1 VLSFVE
7 WINAPNRGYYTRE
20 YWSIEKNRM
29 MGMGKLVLMPE
40 QIAILDHGLEFNEET
55 GKFKYETFL
64 YSTIKKSGKTSLAAA
79 VGAWYAEEVGPPGTE
94 IFAIANDL
102 EQIEGRVMRD
112 IKFHFQ
118 MRIEHGESIPDTV
131 KGGEIKLTDKNTKIT
146 MYRIDLPSGTFIQ
159 ALAQSYKTVA
169 GSRHALTLWDELWG
183 VTSELSR
190 RVWDEMTPIPTI
202 PHSLRFIATYAGFE
216 NESDLLWDLY
226 LQGVGKAEHE
236 QGRGTPITEL
246 EPLPVYENNRLITY
260 WDHEP
265 RLPWQTDE
273 YYEEQMGSLRPA
285 AFLRL
290 HMNQW
295 VTSHEA
301 FIPIEWF
308 DEAARLY
315 EGPVT
320 IWTDHPMRYFPI
332 YVAVDAGIKRDST
345 ALVGVGYDGQRG
357 KVGLAFHYIWT
368 PSKGN
373 QVDLD
378 LTVEAKLRELNTKFN
393 IVSVVYDPTHLLQTM
408 LRLKQLGMP
417 TREFPQN
424 VNLMTSASQLL
435 YDLFKNKH
443 FEAYQDDELRRH
455 IQMAVAETNSRGFRI
470 VKNKVSR
477 RHFID
482 GAIATA
488 MASYEAVNSGGVDI
502 SQAVV
507 IESPYSDASAWNV
520 GQAEQLLPFPL
531 QTEN

>member
-1 VLSFVE
+1 VQ
-7 WINAPNRGYYTRE
+7 W
-20 YWSIEKNRM
+20 IEKRGFWVRETWDYKKKRWVGISKVQLDPFQKKLLNR
-29 MGMGKLVLMPE
+29 
-40 QIAILDHGLEFNEET
+40 ALEFDHKT
-55 GKFKYETFL
+55 GKFRYETVL
-64 YSTIKKSGKTSLAAA
+64 YSTIKKSGKSFLAAA

-94 IFAIANDL
+94 AYVIANDL
-102 EQIEGRVMRD
+102 EQAEGRVMRD

-118 MRIEHGESIPDTV
+118 MRLEKGESIYDA
-131 KGGEIKLTDKNTKIT
+131 IKEQEVVLTDKNTKIN
-146 MYRIDLPSGTFIQ
+146 MYRIDLPTGSYIQ
-159 ALAQSYKTVA
+159 ALAQSYKSVA
-169 GSRHALTLWDELWG
+169 GSRHGLTLWDELWG

-190 RVWDEMTPIPTI
+190 RTWDEMTPIPTI

-216 NESDLLWDLY
+216 NESDLLWDMY

-236 QGRGTPITEL
+236 QGRGTQIEEL
-246 EPLPVYENNRLITY
+246 LPLPAYESGRMFTY

-265 RLPWQTDE
+265 RLPWQDE
-273 YYEEQMGSLRPA
+273 AYYEDQMKSLRPA

-301 FIPIEWF
+301 FIPIEWY
-308 DEAARLY
+308 DEAAKIY
-315 EGPVT
+315 EGPATLWV
-320 IWTDHPMRYFPI
+320 DHPLRYYPI

-345 ALVGVGYDGQRG
+345 ALVGVGYDGKRG
-357 KVGLAFHYIWT
+357 KVGLVFHYIWT
-368 PSKGN
+368 PSKGD

-378 LTVEAKLRELNTKFN
+378 LTVEAKLRELYTKFN

-408 LRLKQLGMP
+408 LRLKQVGIP
-417 TREFPQN
+417 TKEFPQN

-443 FEAYQDDELRRH
+443 FEAYHDDELRRH
-455 IQMAVAETNSRGFRI
+455 IQMSVAETNSRGFRI

-488 MASYEAVNSGGVDI
+488 MAAYEAVNSGGVDI
-502 SQAVV
+502 SIPVI
-507 IESPYSDASAWNV
+507 IESPFSDATAW
-520 GQAEQLLPFPL
+520 GPQPEQRKLPFPL
-531 QTEN
+531 QSD

>member
-1 VLSFVE
+1 MLSFSEWVE
-7 WINAPNRGYYTRE
+7 KRGYWSRE
-20 YWSIEKNRM
+20 HWNIEKGRM
-29 MGMGKLVLMPE
+29 MGTGKLVLMPE
-40 QIAILDHGLEFNEET
+40 QKAILDHALEFDEET
-55 GKFKYETFL
+55 GRFKYETVLF
-64 YSTIKKSGKTSLAAA
+64 STIKKSGKTSLAAA
-79 VGAWYAEEVGPPGTE
+79 VGAWYAEEVGPAGTE

-102 EQIEGRVMRD
+102 EQVEGRVMRD

-118 MRIEHGESIPDTV
+118 MRIEKGESIPNPVT
-131 KGGEIKLTDKNTKIT
+131 GEEIKLTDKNTKIT

-216 NESDLLWDLY
+216 NESDLLWDIY

-236 QGRGTPITEL
+236 QGRGTQIKEL
-246 EPLPVYENNRLITY
+246 EPLPCYENKRLFTY

-265 RLPWQTDE
+265 RLPWQTE
-273 YYEEQMGSLRPA
+273 AYYEEQMGSLRPA

-301 FIPIEWF
+301 FIPIEWY
-308 DEAARLY
+308 DEAAKTY
-315 EGPVT
+315 EAPATLWVE
-320 IWTDHPMRYFPI
+320 HPFRYFPI

-345 ALVGVGYDGQRG
+345 ALVGVGYDGKRG
-357 KVGLAFHYIWT
+357 KVGLVFHYIWT
-368 PSKGN
+368 PTKES

-378 LTVEAKLRELNTKFN
+378 VTVESKILELYNKYN

-408 LRLKQLGMP
+408 LRLKQKGIP

-435 YDLFKNKH
+435 FDLFKNKN
-443 FEAYQDDELRRH
+443 FEAYPDEEYRRH
-455 IQMAVAETNSRGFRI
+455 IQMSVAETNSRGFRI

-488 MASYEAVNSGGVDI
+488 MAAYEAVNSGGVDI
-502 SQAVV
+502 SIPVV
-507 IESPYSDASAWNV
+507 LASPFSDATAW
-520 GQAEQLLPFPL
+520 GPAPDQAQLPFPL
-531 QTEN
+531 QTE

>member
-1 VLSFVE
+1 MLQFVDWVRE
-7 WINAPNRGYYTRE
+7 RGYWSRE
-20 YWSIEKNRM
+20 VWSPEKNRM
-29 MGMGKLVLMPE
+29 VGVGKMILLPDQE
-40 QIAILDHGLEFNEET
+40 AILSRALEFNEET
-55 GKFKYETFL
+55 GRFRYETVT
-64 YSTIKKSGKTSLAAA
+64 YSTIKKSGKTSLLAA
-79 VGAWYAEEVGPPGTE
+79 VGAWFAEEVGPAGTE

-102 EQIEGRVMRD
+102 EQAEGRTMRD

-118 MRIEHGESIPDTV
+118 QRIDHGEAILNPSGGDDT
-131 KGGEIKLTDKNTKIT
+131 ILTEKNTKISL
-146 MYRIDLPSGTFIQ
+146 YRIELPSGTIIQ
-159 ALAQSYKTVA
+159 ALAQSYRTVA

-216 NESDLLWDLY
+216 NESDLLWDVY

-236 QGRGTPITEL
+236 QGRGTQIEEL
-246 EPLPVYENNRLITY
+246 EPLPCYENKRMFTY

-265 RLPWQTDE
+265 RLPWQTPE
-273 YYEEQMGSLRPA
+273 YYEEQMSSLRPA
-285 AFLRL
+285 AYLRL

-301 FIPIEWF
+301 FIPIEWY
-308 DEAARLY
+308 DEAAKSY
-315 EGPVT
+315 EAPAT
-320 IWTDHPMRYFPI
+320 LWTDHPLRYYPI

-345 ALVGVGYDGQRG
+345 ALVGVGYDGKRG

-368 PSKGN
+368 PTKDS

-378 LTVEAKLRELNTKFN
+378 ATVEAKLLELYNKFN

-408 LRLKQLGMP
+408 LRLKQKGIP

-424 VNLMTSASQLL
+424 VTMMTAASQLL

-443 FEAYQDDELRRH
+443 FEAYYDEELRRH
-455 IQMAVAETNSRGFRI
+455 IQMAVAETNARGFRI
-470 VKNKVSR
+470 VKSKVSK

-488 MASYEAVNSGGVDI
+488 MASFEAVNSGGVDI
-502 SQAVV
+502 SIPVV
-507 IESPYSDASAWNV
+507 IASPYSDATAWGPEPEENK
-520 GQAEQLLPFPL
+520 LPFPL
-531 QTEN
+531 RDN

>member
-1 VLSFVE
+1 MLSFVE
-7 WINAPNRGYYTRE
+7 WVEKRGYWSRE

-29 MGMGKLVLMPE
+29 MGMGKMVLMPE
-40 QIAILDHGLEFNEET
+40 QKAILERALEFDENT
-55 GKFKYETFL
+55 GKFRYETVL

-102 EQIEGRVMRD
+102 EQVEGRVMRD

-118 MRIEHGESIPDTV
+118 MRVEKGESIFNPVTGEETV
-131 KGGEIKLTDKNTKIT
+131 LTDKNTKIT

-236 QGRGTPITEL
+236 QGRGTPIKEL
-246 EPLPVYENNRLITY
+246 EPLPVYENKRLFTY

-265 RLPWQTDE
+265 RLPWQTEE

-301 FIPIEWF
+301 FIPIEWY
-308 DEAARLY
+308 DDAAKVY
-315 EGPVT
+315 EGPAT
-320 IWTDHPMRYFPI
+320 LWTDHPMRYWPI

-345 ALVGVGYDGQRG
+345 ALVGLGYDGQRG

-368 PSKGN
+368 PSKGD

-408 LRLKQLGMP
+408 LRLKQAGIP
-417 TREFPQN
+417 TKEFPQN

-443 FEAYQDDELRRH
+443 FEAYHDDEYRRH
-455 IQMAVAETNSRGFRI
+455 IQMSVAETNSRGFRI

-488 MASYEAVNSGGVDI
+488 MAAYEAVNSGGVDI
-502 SQAVV
+502 SVPVV
-507 IESPYSDASAWNV
+507 IESPFSDASAWNV
-520 GQAEQLLPFPL
+520 GPAEQKLPFPL
-531 QTEN
+531 QSD

>member
-1 VLSFVE
+1 MLDFVSWVE
-7 WINAPNRGYYTRE
+7 KRGFWSRE
-20 YWSIEKNRM
+20 VWSPAKNRFI
-29 MGMGKLVLMPE
+29 GFGKIVLMPD
-40 QIAILDHGLEFNEET
+40 QKRILSRALEFNEET
-55 GKFKYETFL
+55 GRFRYETVLF
-64 YSTIKKSGKTSLAAA
+64 STIKKSGKTALASA

-94 IFAIANDL
+94 IFVIANDL
-102 EQIEGRVMRD
+102 EQAEGRLMRD

-118 MRIEHGESIPDTV
+118 MRIEHGESIPNPIT
-131 KGGEIKLTDKNTKIT
+131 GEEVTLTDKNTKINV
-146 MYRIDLPSGTFIQ
+146 YRIDLPTTTFIQ

-169 GSRHALTLWDELWG
+169 GSRHGLTLWDELWG

-216 NESDLLWDLY
+216 NESDLLWEQY
-226 LQGVGKAEHE
+226 LQGVGKEEHE
-236 QGRGTPITEL
+236 QGRGTHIE
-246 EPLPVYENNRLITY
+246 EFGELPVYENKRMFTY

-265 RLPWQTDE
+265 RLPWQTEE
-273 YYEEQMGSLRPA
+273 YYEEQMSSLRPA

-301 FIPIEWF
+301 FIPIEWY
-308 DEAARLY
+308 DEAAKLY
-315 EGPVT
+315 EAPIT
-320 IWTDHPMRYFPI
+320 LWIDHPMRYYPI

-345 ALVGVGYDGQRG
+345 ALVGVGYDAKRG

-368 PSKGN
+368 PTKDS

-378 LTVEAKLRELNTKFN
+378 ATVEAKLLELYNKYN

-408 LRLKQLGMP
+408 LRLKQKGIP

-424 VNLMTSASQLL
+424 VNLMTGASQLL

-443 FEAYQDDELRRH
+443 FEAYYDEELRRH
-455 IQMAVAETNSRGFRI
+455 IQMAVAETNARGFRI
-470 VKNKVSR
+470 VKSKVSR
-477 RHFID
+477 RHYID

-488 MASYEAVNSGGVDI
+488 MAAYEAVNQGGVDI
-502 SQAVV
+502 SVPVV
-507 IESPYSDASAWNV
+507 IASPFSDATAWGPTNE
-520 GQAEQLLPFPL
+520 EQVLPFPL
-531 QTEN
+531 QSD

>member
-1 VLSFVE
+1 MLSFVE
-7 WINAPNRGYYTRE
+7 WVEKRGYWSRE
-20 YWSIEKNRM
+20 HWNIKKGRM
-29 MGMGKLVLMPE
+29 MGVGKLVLMPM
-40 QIAILDHGLEFNEET
+40 QKAILSRALELDEST
-55 GKFKYETFL
+55 GKFKYETVL

-118 MRIEHGESIPDTV
+118 MRIEKRESIKDPLS
-131 KGGEIKLTDKNTKIT
+131 GEEVVLTDKNTKIT
-146 MYRIDLPSGTFIQ
+146 MYRIDLPSGSFIQ

-236 QGRGTPITEL
+236 QGRGTQIEEL
-246 EPLPVYENNRLITY
+246 APLPVYENKRLFTY

-265 RLPWQTDE
+265 RLPWQTEE
-273 YYEEQMGSLRPA
+273 YYEEQMGNLRPA

-301 FIPIEWF
+301 FIPIEWY
-308 DEAARLY
+308 DEAAKVY
-315 EGPVT
+315 EAPAT
-320 IWTDHPMRYFPI
+320 LWIDHPMRYFPI

-345 ALVGVGYDGQRG
+345 ALIGLGYDGKRG

-368 PSKGN
+368 PSKGD
-373 QVDLD
+373 QIDLD
-378 LTVEAKLRELNTKFN
+378 MTVESKLLELYTKFN
-393 IVSVVYDPTHLLQTM
+393 IVSIVYDPTHLLQTM
-408 LRLKQLGMP
+408 LRLKQKGLP
-417 TREFPQN
+417 TKEFPQN
-424 VNLMTSASQLL
+424 VTLMTSASQLL
-435 YDLFKNKH
+435 YDLFKNKN
-443 FEAYQDDELRRH
+443 FEAYYDEELRRH

-470 VKNKVSR
+470 VKTKVSR

-488 MASYEAVNSGGVDI
+488 MAAYEAVNSGGVDI
-502 SQAVV
+502 SVPLV

-520 GQAEQLLPFPL
+520 GQAEQKLPFPL
-531 QTEN
+531 QTD

>member
-1 VLSFVE
+1 MLSFSEWVE
-7 WINAPNRGYYTRE
+7 KRGYWSRE
-20 YWSIEKNRM
+20 HWNPDKKRM
-29 MGMGKLVLMPE
+29 MGTGKLVLMPE
-40 QIAILDHGLEFNEET
+40 QKAILDRALEFDEDT
-55 GKFKYETFL
+55 GKFRYETVL

-79 VGAWYAEEVGPPGTE
+79 VGAWYAEEVGPAGTE

-102 EQIEGRVMRD
+102 EQVEGRVMRD

-118 MRIEHGESIPDTV
+118 MRIEHGESIRNPVT
-131 KGGEIKLTDKNTKIT
+131 GEEVVLTDKNTKIT

-236 QGRGTPITEL
+236 QGRGTQIKEL
-246 EPLPVYENNRLITY
+246 EPLPCYENKRLFTY

-265 RLPWQTDE
+265 RLPWQTED
-273 YYEEQMGSLRPA
+273 YYEEQMASLRPA

-301 FIPIEWF
+301 FIPIEWY
-308 DEAARLY
+308 DEAAKVY
-315 EGPVT
+315 EAPAT
-320 IWTDHPMRYFPI
+320 LWIDHPMRYFPI

-345 ALVGVGYDGQRG
+345 ALVGLGYDGKRG
-357 KVGLAFHYIWT
+357 KIGLAFHYIWT
-368 PSKGN
+368 PSKGD

-378 LTVEAKLRELNTKFN
+378 LTVESKLLELYNKFN

-408 LRLKQLGMP
+408 LRLKQKGLP
-417 TREFPQN
+417 TKEFPQN

-435 YDLFKNKH
+435 YDLFKNKN
-443 FEAYQDDELRRH
+443 FEAYQDEEYRRH
-455 IQMAVAETNSRGFRI
+455 IQMSVAETNSRGFRI

-482 GAIATA
+482 AAIATA

-502 SQAVV
+502 SVPVV
-507 IESPYSDASAWNV
+507 IESPFSDASAWNV
-520 GQAEQLLPFPL
+520 GQAEQKLPFPL
-531 QTEN
+531 QSD

>member
-1 VLSFVE
+1 MCHLLSFVE
-7 WINAPNRGYYTRE
+7 WVEKRGFWSRE
-20 YWSIEKNRM
+20 YWSAEKNRM
-29 MGMGKLVLMPE
+29 MGVGK
-40 QIAILDHGLEFNEET
+40 IILLPDQKRILGRALEFNEDT
-55 GKFKYETFL
+55 GRFRYETVL

-94 IFAIANDL
+94 IYAIANDL
-102 EQIEGRVMRD
+102 EQVEGRVMRD

-118 MRIEHGESIPDTV
+118 MRIEHGETIPNAIT
-131 KGGEIKLTDKNTKIT
+131 GEMIVLTDKNTKIN
-146 MYRIDLPSGTFIQ
+146 MYRIDLPTSTFIQ

-169 GSRHALTLWDELWG
+169 GSRHGLTLWDELWG

-216 NESDLLWDLY
+216 NESDLLWEQY
-226 LQGVGKAEHE
+226 LQGVGKAEHD
-236 QGRGTPITEL
+236 QGRGTPIE
-246 EPLPVYENNRLITY
+246 EIDGLPVYENKRLFTY

-273 YYEEQMGSLRPA
+273 YYEEQMSNLRPA

-301 FIPIEWF
+301 FIPIEWY
-308 DEAARLY
+308 DEAAKLY
-315 EGPVT
+315 EAPAT
-320 IWTDHPMRYFPI
+320 LWIDHPMRYWPI

-345 ALVGVGYDGQRG
+345 ALVGVGYDAKRG

-368 PSKGN
+368 PTKDS

-378 LTVEAKLRELNTKFN
+378 ATVEAKLMELYSKFN
-393 IVSVVYDPTHLLQTM
+393 IVSIVYDPTHLLQTM
-408 LRLKQLGMP
+408 LRLKQKGMP

-424 VNLMTSASQLL
+424 VNLMTGASQLL
-435 YDLFKNKH
+435 YDLFKNHH
-443 FEAYQDDELRRH
+443 FEAYYDEEFRRH
-455 IQMAVAETNSRGFRI
+455 IQMAVAETNARGFRI
-470 VKNKVSR
+470 VKSKVSK

-488 MASYEAVNSGGVDI
+488 MASYEAVNQGGVDI
-502 SQAVV
+502 SVPV
-507 IESPYSDASAWNV
+507 IIASPYSDATAWGPEPEEN
-520 GQAEQLLPFPL
+520 LLPFEL
-531 QTEN
+531 RD

>member
-1 VLSFVE
+1 
-7 WINAPNRGYYTRE
+7 
-20 YWSIEKNRM
+20 M
-29 MGMGKLVLMPE
+29 MGMGKLVLMPD
-40 QIAILDHGLEFNEET
+40 QIAILDHALDFDQET
-55 GKFKYETFL
+55 GRFKYETVL

-79 VGAWYAEEVGPPGTE
+79 VGSWYAEEIGPPGTE

-102 EQIEGRVMRD
+102 EQVEGRVMRD

-118 MRIEHGESIPDTV
+118 KRIEHGESIFNPVT
-131 KGGEIKLTDKNTKIT
+131 GEEIKLTDKNTKIT
-146 MYRIDLPSGTFIQ
+146 MYRIDFPTGTFIQ

-216 NESDLLWDLY
+216 NESDLLWEQY

-236 QGRGTPITEL
+236 QGRGTQIAAL
-246 EPLPVYENNRLITY
+246 EHLPCYENKRMFTY

-265 RLPWQTDE
+265 RLPWQTE
-273 YYEEQMGSLRPA
+273 SYYEDQMGSLRPA

-301 FIPIEWF
+301 FIPIEWY
-308 DEAARLY
+308 DESAKVY
-315 EGPVT
+315 EAQAT
-320 IWTDHPMRYFPI
+320 LWTEHPLRYYPI

-345 ALVGVGYDGQRG
+345 ALVGVGYDGKRG

-368 PSKGN
+368 PSKDN

-378 LTVEAKLRELNTKFN
+378 LTVESKLMELYGKFN

-408 LRLKQLGMP
+408 LRLKQKGIP
-417 TREFPQN
+417 TAEFPQN
-424 VNLMTSASQLL
+424 ATLMTAASQLL
-435 YDLFKNKH
+435 YDLFKNKN
-443 FEAYQDDELRRH
+443 FEAYPDEEYRRH
-455 IQMAVAETNSRGFRI
+455 IQMSVAETNSRGFRI
-470 VKNKVSR
+470 VKNKVSK

-482 GAIATA
+482 AAVATA
-488 MASYEAVNSGGVDI
+488 MASYASVNSGGVDI
-502 SQAVV
+502 SIPVV
-507 IESPYSDASAWNV
+507 IESPFSDASAWNI
-520 GQAEQLLPFPL
+520 GPAEQKLPFPL
-531 QTEN
+531 QS

>member
-1 VLSFVE
+1 MPLSFVE
-7 WINAPNRGYYTRE
+7 WVEKKGFWARE
-20 YWSIEKNRM
+20 VWSPEKNRM
-29 MGMGKLVLMPE
+29 IGVGKLFLFPD
-40 QIAILDHGLEFNEET
+40 QIKILDRGLKFDEDT
-55 GKFKYETFL
+55 GRFRYETFL
-64 YSTIKKSGKTSLAAA
+64 FSTIKKSGKTTIAAA
-79 VGAWYAEEVGPPGTE
+79 VGAWFIEEIGPAGTE
-94 IFAIANDL
+94 VYAIANDL
-102 EQIEGRVMRD
+102 EQAEGRVMRD

-118 MRIEHGESIPDTV
+118 MRIEYGETIPNLLH
-131 KGGEIKLTDKNTKIT
+131 GGEVTLTEKNTKIT
-146 MYRIDLPSGTFIQ
+146 VYHIDLPTTSFVQ

-216 NESDLLWDLY
+216 NESDLLWEQY
-226 LQGVGKAEHE
+226 LQGVGKEEHE
-236 QGRGTPITEL
+236 QGKGTHIE
-246 EPLPVYENNRLITY
+246 EFGDLPCYENKRMFTY

-265 RLPWQTDE
+265 RLPWQDE
-273 YYEEQMGSLRPA
+273 VYYDSQMSSLRPA

-301 FIPIEWF
+301 FIPIEWY
-308 DEAARLY
+308 DEAAKLY
-315 EGPVT
+315 EAPIT
-320 IWTDHPMRYFPI
+320 LWIDHPMRYYPI

-345 ALVGVGYDGQRG
+345 ALVGVGYDAKRG

-368 PSKGN
+368 PSKGD

-378 LTVEAKLRELNTKFN
+378 ATVEAKLLELYNKYN

-408 LRLKQLGMP
+408 LRLKQKGIP

-424 VNLMTSASQLL
+424 VNLMTGASQLL

-443 FEAYQDDELRRH
+443 FEAYYDEELRRH
-455 IQMAVAETNSRGFRI
+455 IQMAVAETNARGFRI
-470 VKNKVSR
+470 VKSKVSR
-477 RHFID
+477 RHYID

-488 MASYEAVNSGGVDI
+488 MAAYEAVNQGGVDI
-502 SQAVV
+502 SVPVVIASPFSDATAWGPADEEQAV
-507 IESPYSDASAWNV
+507 
-520 GQAEQLLPFPL
+520 LPFPL
-531 QTEN
+531 QSD